1 MSQQD
6 FICMQS
12 GNLIFKTKKPDIWR
26 KKQEIISSKNTY
38 KHFYYYIL
46 QGKYICKFDLS

>member
-26 KKQEIISSKNTY
+26 KKYEIISSKNTY

-46 QGKYICKFDLS
+46 